1 MHDVWTISEV
11 FEGKFK
17 LISYELLARGRSLA
31 NDLNVKLGSIV
42 IGSDITKEELEK
54 LAHYGADEIFVA
66 DSPEFALFNC
76 QTFAQVL
83 LPLIETHQPQ
93 VILAGATSSGRTL
106 MPYIAVK
113 AHAGLTADCTSLA
126 IEPETGNL
134 LQTRPAIGGNIMAT
148 IKTPNHRPQMA
159 TVRPRST
166 KILEP
171 NFTKKASVTEV
182 DVTSIKSGAVTVL
195 GLRTLEG
202 QHVSIEEASIVVG
215 GGKGLKKK
223 DNFTMIERLA
233 SALEGEVGAS
243 RDAVDRGWV
252 TYPHQIGLSGKT
264 ISPRLYVAVG
274 VSGAIQHLAGIKTA
288 ECIVAINS
296 DENAN
301 ILDLADFAVVGDL
314 FSILPE
320 LERQLAQR
328 REA

>member
-11 FEGKFK
+11 FEGKLK

-66 DSPEFALFNC
+66 NSPEFALFNC

-182 DVTSIKSGAVTVL
+182 DVSSIKSGDVTVL